1 MDASEKSYLPAA
13 GHDWLLPLYD
23 PFVRLL
29 GLDAVRK
36 RLIEAAALGPT
47 DRVLDIGCGTGT
59 FLILLKRLHPAVEAV
74 GLDPDLKALARA
86 ELKAR
91 RAGVSV
97 ALDKG
102 FADHLP
108 YSVAS
113 FDHVFSSFML
123 HHLPADRKVATL
135 REARRVLKPRGV
147 VHLMDFG
154 GSGPGPRGILAH
166 LLNDGHRLKDN
177 FNGRI
182 AELMTEAGLFEARE
196 IFHRRLLLGDI
207 AYYRA
212 TR

>member
-1 MDASEKSYLPAA
+1 MGASERPYLSAA
-13 GHDWLLPLYD
+13 GRDWLLPFYD

-36 RLIEAAALGPT
+36 RLIEDAALQPG

-59 FLILLKRLHPAVEAV
+59 FLVLLKRLHPAVQAV

-86 ELKAR
+86 ELKSR
-91 RAGVSV
+91 RAGLTI

-123 HHLPADRKVATL
+123 HHLPAEQRVAAL
-135 REARRVLKPRGV
+135 REARRVLKPRGAVHV
-147 VHLMDFG
+147 VDFG

-166 LLNDGHRLKDN
+166 LFHAGHRLKEN
-177 FNGRI
+177 FGGRI

-196 IFHRRLLLGDI
+196 VDHRRLFFGDI

-212 TR
+212 MR